1 MPLYNGY
8 YYGYS
13 PEDAYRQ
20 YFEAEQKKRSDAA
33 LAVEVET
40 EKTKGLDEQRK
51 KRGRASTQL
60 TGSQGADTRLAPVVS
75 AGRTLLGGY

>member
-8 YYGYS
+8 YYGDS

-20 YFEAEQKKRSDAA
+20 YFEAEQKKRSDA

-40 EKTKGLDEQRK
+40 EKTKGLAEQRK

-60 TGSQGADTRLAPVVS
+60 TGSQGADTRLATVVS